1 MSHAEAMRFARERA
15 GMTIKELTEKAQ
27 LGENT
32 LGNWESGRCL
42 PRIDSAVMVA
52 DVLGIS
58 VADYIGH
65 TVKRKGKERN

>member
-1 MSHAEAMRFARERA
+1 MTHAESMRLARERA
-15 GMTIKELTEKAQ
+15 GMTVKELTEKAH

-32 LGNWESGRCL
+32 LGNWENGHCL

-58 VADYIGH
+58 VAEYIGH
-65 TVKRKGKERN
+65 RVKRREKS

>member
-1 MSHAEAMRFARERA
+1 MIHAESMRLARERA
-15 GMTIKELTEKAQ
+15 GLTLKELTERAH

-32 LGNWESGRCL
+32 LGNWENGHCL

-58 VADYIGH
+58 VAEYIGH
-65 TVKRKGKERN
+65 KVKRREKN